1 MTKPLSK
8 DLRGRVIDAVEGGMS
23 RRAAAERFGVSVS
36 SAVRWVKCWRETG
49 ARGPRPQGGDK
60 RSHRIEAYKD
70 EILAAVEAKA
80 DMTLVEIAEFLR
92 SDHGL
97 RVAPS
102 TVWRFLDRHA
112 MTVKKN
118 RARQRAGQT
127 RRRTTAARLVQRPA

>member
-1 MTKPLSK
+1 MTRSLSE
-8 DLRGRVIDAVEGGMS
+8 DLRGRVIDAVESEMS

-36 SAVRWVKCWRETG
+36 SAVRWVKRWRETG
-49 ARGPRPQGGDK
+49 ARGPRPRGGDK
-60 RSHRIEAYKD
+60 RSHRIEAYRD
-70 EILAAVEAKA
+70 EILAAVEAKP
-80 DMTLVEIAEFLR
+80 DMTLVEIAEFLH

-118 RARQRAGQT
+118 RARQRAGT
-127 RRRTTAARLVQRPA
+127 ARPGAAAARLVQRSA

>member
-1 MTKPLSK
+1 MTRPLSE

-36 SAVRWVKCWRETG
+36 SAVRWVGRWRETG

-70 EILAAVEAKA
+70 EILAAVEAKP

-118 RARQRAGQT
+118 RARQRTRPT
-127 RRRTTAARLVQRPA
+127 RRRAPAARLVQRPT